1 MKNKKIFVV
10 LGQHNFNNFSSTP
23 IFIGVFDKLEDA
35 IKAKESGFKY
45 YKDDDYSKEAKREE
59 IDEYTS
65 LVLYESEGCYIKF
78 EIIETTLNK
87 FINYELQ

>member
-10 LGQHNFNNFSSTP
+10 LGQHNFNSFSSTP

-35 IKAKESGFKY
+35 IKAKEKGFEY

-65 LVLYESEGCYIKF
+65 LVLYESEGYHIKF

-87 FINYELQ
+87 FINYELE